1 MVEDTYSED
10 ISTLQEEASFKKI
23 SQLGIF
29 FLPLTL
35 KRVKSVLDILLVGG
49 VGLKPEVLRS

>member
-29 FLPLTL
+29 FFPLTL